1 MNYRMIKYTLGL
13 ILLFEAAFFAIPAIA
28 AVCFLEWQAL
38 IATAISALISAGI
51 GLILALPKPKDTKL
65 YTKDGFVIV
74 SLSWIV
80 LSLVG
85 ALPYFLSREIPSYLD
100 AVFETVSG
108 FSTTGSTILADVE
121 ALPYSLLLWRSF
133 TNWIGGM
140 GVLVFIM
147 AILPL
152 SGAQNMHIMR
162 AESPG
167 PSVSKLVPRVKK
179 TALILYSI
187 YVAMTLIQL
196 ILLIPDLGFYEALN
210 AALAT
215 AGTGGFGVKG
225 DSFISYSSYTQ
236 IVCTVFMLLF
246 SINFNS
252 YYLLLRRKPKDAFN
266 SEVKV
271 FLGIVAVAVTVI
283 TLDVFLSSSAGGDT
297 VGSALKH
304 SAFSVA
310 TVLST
315 CGFASVDFNLWP
327 TLSKTLLVLLM
338 FVGACAGSTGGGMKV
353 SRIIILLKNMG
364 KEVRMLIHPKQ
375 VKKITVD
382 NRPVEHEVVRSVT
395 GYFVAYVMIFVI
407 SLIILSFDNYVV
419 TSGSALV
426 TNFTATVAAIN
437 NIGPGLDMVGPMGN
451 YAFFSPLSKLVL
463 IFDMLTGRLEVFPM
477 LLLFSRETWKK

>member
-51 GLILALPKPKDTKL
+51 GLILVLPKPKDTKL

-85 ALPYFLSREIPSYLD
+85 ALPYFLSGEIPNYLD

-108 FSTTGSTILADVE
+108 FSTTGSSILTDVE

-236 IVCTVFMLLF
+236 IVCTVFMFLF

>member
-108 FSTTGSTILADVE
+108 FSTTGSSILTDVE

-236 IVCTVFMLLF
+236 IVCTVFMFLF

>member
-108 FSTTGSTILADVE
+108 FSTTGSSILTDVE

-215 AGTGGFGVKG
+215 AGTGGFGVKS

-236 IVCTVFMLLF
+236 IVCTVFMFLF

-310 TVLST
+310 TVMST
-315 CGFASVDFNLWP
+315 SGFASVDFNLWP

-338 FVGACAGSTGGGMKV
+338 FVGACAGSTCGGMKV
-353 SRIIILLKNMG
+353 SRIIILLKNMV